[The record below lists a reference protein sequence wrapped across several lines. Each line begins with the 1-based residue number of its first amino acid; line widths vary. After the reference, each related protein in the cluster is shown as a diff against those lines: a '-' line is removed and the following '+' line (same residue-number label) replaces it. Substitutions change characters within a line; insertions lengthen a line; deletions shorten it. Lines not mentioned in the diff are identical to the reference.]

1 MLFLRHFERN
11 NFLSEAKISKS
22 TVKVTAIV
30 VAILIS
36 AILLF
41 PIQMRLGNGKAVVYK
56 SIVGIYVVTCSDDAL
71 PEKVKI
77 LGITVFDK

>member
-1 MLFLRHFERN
+1 M
-11 NFLSEAKISKS
+11 SKS

-56 SIVGIYVVTCSDDAL
+56 SIVGIYEVTGSDDA
-71 PEKVKI
+71 
-77 LGITVFDK
+77 